1 MTIRPNREAVA
12 LEYGQQKAPVVVAKG
27 SEELADLIIEEAR
40 RQGVYVAQ
48 DPHLLA
54 MLAQLEI
61 DQEIPEEL
69 YVAVAV
75 ILSWAYWLKGME
87 PGDERVSQASL

>member
-1 MTIRPNREAVA
+1 MRQRSTKKQLEAVA
-12 LEYGQQKAPVVVAKG
+12 LEYGKHKTPVVVAKG
-27 SEELADLIIEEAR
+27 SAELAQLIVEEAE

-48 DPHLLA
+48 DPQLLA
-54 MLAQLEI
+54 LLARLEL

-75 ILSWAYWLKGME
+75 VLSWAYWLQGMQ
-87 PGDERVSQASL
+87 PGDEK